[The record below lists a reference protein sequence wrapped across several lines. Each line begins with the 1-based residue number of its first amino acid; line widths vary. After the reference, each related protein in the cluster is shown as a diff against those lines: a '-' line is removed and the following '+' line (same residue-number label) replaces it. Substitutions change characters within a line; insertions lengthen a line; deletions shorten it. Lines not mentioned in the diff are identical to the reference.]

1 MVFIEPFGV
10 RVSQL
15 KEPEGNTQIREFSQF
30 MSEKDCIFCK
40 IAAGEIPSDLVFE
53 DDVCIAFNDI
63 TPQAPTHILLIP
75 RTHVDSLDKAGAN
88 DSGTLGHMLLTAANI
103 ARDLGFADD
112 GYRVVINT
120 NSDGGQTV
128 FHLHVHL
135 LAGRP
140 FIFPPG

>member
-1 MVFIEPFGV
+1 M
-10 RVSQL
+10 
-15 KEPEGNTQIREFSQF
+15 N
-30 MSEKDCIFCK
+30 DCIFCK
-40 IAAGEIPSDLVFE
+40 IVSGEIPCERVYD
-53 DDVCIAFNDI
+53 DDVCIAFNDLN
-63 TPQAPTHILLIP
+63 PQAPTHILVIP
-75 RTHVDSLDKAGAN
+75 REHLDSLDKADQTN
-88 DSGTLGHMLLTAANI
+88 KEMLGHLLMTSAEI
-103 ARDLGFADD
+103 ARQRGFSDD

>member
-1 MVFIEPFGV
+1 MNEC
-10 RVSQL
+10 L
-15 KEPEGNTQIREFSQF
+15 
-30 MSEKDCIFCK
+30 FCK
-40 IAAGEIPSDLVFE
+40 VVAGEIPAVKVYE
-53 DDVCIAFNDI
+53 DDVCVAFEDI
-63 TPQAPTHILLIP
+63 SPQAPIHILVVP
-75 RTHVDSLDKAGAN
+75 REHLASLDKA
-88 DSGTLGHMLLTAANI
+88 SGEQKELLGHLLFQAAGI
-103 ARDLGFADD
+103 AREKGVADD

>member
-1 MVFIEPFGV
+1 MNDP
-10 RVSQL
+10 
-15 KEPEGNTQIREFSQF
+15 
-30 MSEKDCIFCK
+30 DCIFCK
-40 IAAGEIPSDLVFE
+40 IAANEIPSQKVFE
-53 DDVCIAFNDI
+53 DEVCLAFEDLN
-63 TPQAPTHILLIP
+63 PQAPVHILIIP
-75 RTHVDSLDKAGAN
+75 REHVDSLDKAG
-88 DSGTLGHMLLTAANI
+88 SGEKASLGHLLLTAAEI
-103 ARDLGFADD
+103 ARQKGFADN